1 MYTSTMTPH
10 WHTLEQT
17 CIEKYPITKANHG
30 WDKYAH
36 SNLKIYIQ
44 RTFHSQFYILQIC
57 PTYVRKYV
65 HVTIQIYILWTH
77 SVFSVIHTSEFRYVR
92 KLQVDMSIITIEI
105 YKLQT
110 NSSTSYKWDKIL
122 IYSMFQTK
130 KKQIFITSAV
140 IHYKFRKPKK
150 GWNLTFVQQ
159 IDREGT
165 KKKWV
170 LTITCCAWTC

>member
-1 MYTSTMTPH
+1 MDFT
-10 WHTLEQT
+10 
-17 CIEKYPITKANHG
+17 
-30 WDKYAH
+30 
-36 SNLKIYIQ
+36 
-44 RTFHSQFYILQIC
+44 QIC
-57 PTYVRKYV
+57 SFKPQNLYIVYICYSQITIWYTWDIYVHHMSENIASLYA

-165 KKKWV
+165 KKNECLLSPVV
-170 LTITCCAWTC
+170 LGPVSDMP